1 MYCPGDGVCWGVP
14 ACSLQIVGIFDNFP
28 RVYAVNFFENLC
40 PREDDAGVV
49 LAKLEALLQSVITSG
64 KHEVTGCGVG
74 GGWGGVHARWA
85 PYHIPAL
92 TGMLIG

>member
-49 LAKLEALLQSVITSG
+49 LAKLEVLLQSVITSG
-64 KHEVTGCGVG
+64 KHEVPVCVCVG
-74 GGWGGVHARWA
+74 GGGGHTPWA
-85 PYHIPAL
+85 PYHVPAL
-92 TGMLIG
+92 TGMLLG